1 MQEVSTYL
9 KARKGRIDAAL
20 SKHLP
25 QAEDRPRVLHEAI
38 RHSVLAGGKR
48 VRPILCL
55 AAAEALGSDPDR
67 VLVPALAVELLHTY
81 TLVHDDL
88 PCMDNDVLRRGI
100 STAHVKFG
108 EANAILAGDALLT
121 LAFEWIG
128 KVPAPAPY
136 LPTQLI
142 LELAE
147 GAGHRGVIA
156 GQIEDLAGEGQDLS
170 PEDLEFIHFHKT
182 AALIRTAIRI
192 GAISVGANP
201 EHLKALT
208 SYGVDIGLAFQI
220 TDDILDVVGDA
231 KELGKPVGSD
241 KSLDKAT
248 CVALHGLD
256 ASRAM
261 AENLTKSAI
270 AHLSALPGDT
280 QPLEAVAHYVNERT
294 N

>member
-9 KARKGRIDAAL
+9 QVRKGRIDAAL

-25 QAEDRPRVLHEAI
+25 QAEDRPRVLHETI

-55 AAAEALGSDPDR
+55 AAAEALGSDPDL

-88 PCMDNDVLRRGI
+88 PCMDNDELRRGR

-136 LPTQLI
+136 LPTQLV

-192 GAISVGANP
+192 GAISVGAKT
-201 EHLKALT
+201 EHLQALT
-208 SYGVDIGLAFQI
+208 FYGVDIGLAFQI

-231 KELGKPVGSD
+231 EELGKPVGSD

-248 CVALHGLD
+248 WVALHGLD

-270 AHLSALPGDT
+270 AHLSPLPGDT
-280 QPLEAVAHYVNERT
+280 QPLEAIAHYVNERT

>member
-1 MQEVSTYL
+1 MLEVSTYL
-9 KARKGRIDAAL
+9 KARKKRIDAAL

-38 RHSVLAGGKR
+38 RYSVLAGGKR

-55 AAAEALGSDPDR
+55 AAAEALGSDPDL

-88 PCMDNDVLRRGI
+88 PCMDNDELRRGR

-128 KVPAPAPY
+128 KVPAAAPY
-136 LPTQLI
+136 LPTQLV

-192 GAISVGANP
+192 GAISVGAKP
-201 EHLKALT
+201 EHLKTLT

-220 TDDILDVVGDA
+220 TDDILDVVGNA
-231 KELGKPVGSD
+231 EELGKAVGSD

-248 CVALHGLD
+248 YVALHGLD

-261 AENLTKSAI
+261 AENLTESAI
-270 AHLSALPGDT
+270 AHLGSLPGDT
-280 QPLEAVAHYVNERT
+280 HPLEAIAHYVTERT